1 MPAARSPPAEIHPR
15 NIKMAHAR
23 RTLPLLRRGTQFAA
37 AAPQPP
43 PPQLRRLATAPPT
56 QEPFAD
62 LDPKDDTPP
71 HLARPIGLLHPP
83 RAGQNTGVDTRTW
96 TQRREDF
103 GDWDKHLAKRA
114 DLLVPPL
121 PLFPSSPL
129 TQTNSPRRTRQF
141 SKSYF
146 ADFSGIS
153 ARHKGKSFLSPRS
166 LFKADKALFFPNL
179 VGRTLA
185 DRSRQ
190 DTTTVLEGRVSVVA
204 VFSTAWAESQCA
216 TFLAALPPVD
226 DDDDA
231 LQRVDI
237 NVELNPIKAALVKL
251 FIPRIRKR
259 LPEPQ
264 HARYFIVQKGFA
276 EDTMRHMALLNGRVG
291 YVYLLD
297 WDCRIRWAGSGN
309 AEEGEKAA
317 LMRGVVRLAQE
328 WKLMEAKRPVQEKK
342 EEKLIDDDDDF

>member
-1 MPAARSPPAEIHPR
+1 
-15 NIKMAHAR
+15 MAHAR
-23 RTLPLLRRGTQFAA
+23 RTLPLLHRGTQFA
-37 AAPQPP
+37 PQQQQ
-43 PPQLRRLATAPPT
+43 QLRRLATAPP

-121 PLFPSSPL
+121 PLSLPP
-129 TQTNSPRRTRQF
+129 QTNSPRRTRQF

-146 ADFSGIS
+146 ADFSSIS

-216 TFLAALPPVD
+216 TFLTDLPAENDV
-226 DDDDA
+226 

-237 NVELNPIKAALVKL
+237 NVELNAIKAVLVKL

-276 EDTMRHMALLNGRVG
+276 EDTMRQMALLNGRVG

-328 WKLMEAKRPVQEKK
+328 WKVMEAKRPVQEKKK